1 MPALYRFPLLA
12 LTFAGLFALTACGQS
27 DGAGGEGEM
36 PPPEVAVVTVQQA
49 PYTQVTELTGRVV
62 PVRVAEIRPQVSGII
77 TDRLFTEGAE
87 VAAGATL
94 YQIDPAPYRAAL
106 ALAQANLASA
116 EAQLVSVTARAQR
129 YTELLSKQTVSRQ
142 AYDDAI
148 AEQGVR
154 RAAVASARAEVDT
167 ARINLDYA
175 QVRAPIAGHIG
186 RSRVTVGALVGQGQA
201 DMLTSITQLDPIHVD
216 LSQSADALSALRRQI
231 AAGQVS
237 LPDGGKVKVSLTLAD
252 GTPYADA
259 GSLEFAEVTVDA
271 GTGTV
276 ALRAL
281 FPNARQELLP
291 GMFVRAQVEQG
302 TRPDAILV
310 PQQGV
315 TLGAG
320 GIATALVVD
329 KDDKVE
335 QRNVRAERAVGD
347 QWLVTDG
354 LKPGD
359 RLVVQGVQKAQPGMA
374 VKPVPL
380 PARAADAAPAR

>member
-12 LTFAGLFALTACGQS
+12 FTFAGLFALSACGQG
-27 DGAGGEGEM
+27 DGAGGGEEM

-106 ALAQANLASA
+106 AQAQANLASA

-154 RAAVASARAEVDT
+154 RAAVASARAAVDT

-186 RSRVTVGALVGQGQA
+186 RSRVTVGALVDQGQA

-231 AAGQVS
+231 ATGQVS

-252 GTPYADA
+252 GTPYADS
-259 GSLEFAEVTVDA
+259 GVLEFAEVTVDA

-320 GIATALVVD
+320 GIATALVVG
-329 KDDKVE
+329 KEDKVE

-380 PARAADAAPAR
+380 PARAADAVPAR